1 MTPHPPIKVSPGILR
16 DSAHQAAKYADLC
29 PECAEEMQTRHC
41 RTCGHREEQ
50 SSETRQGDLPPSF
63 I

>member
-1 MTPHPPIKVSPGILR
+1 MTPNSRIEVSGSILR
-16 DSAHQAAKYADLC
+16 HSAKEAQAYAELC
-29 PECAEEMQTRHC
+29 PKCGAEMETHC